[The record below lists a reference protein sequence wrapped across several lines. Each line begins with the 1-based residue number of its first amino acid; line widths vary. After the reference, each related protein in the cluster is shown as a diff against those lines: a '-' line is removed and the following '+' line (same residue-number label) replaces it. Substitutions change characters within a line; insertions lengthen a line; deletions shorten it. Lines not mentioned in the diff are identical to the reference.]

1 MYQSTKQ
8 FKCIEL
14 NLSEIYMQQEY
25 KIKNDCVKLNELNTH
40 FLTLRFFFYLF
51 VFDFVRFVGVQVMF
65 TVWTEKKLH
74 RIQAEFVNVRLS
86 MAIFN
91 MCIIS
96 RLKNDE
102 MIKNN
107 RRSFTQAV
115 V

>member
-1 MYQSTKQ
+1 
-8 FKCIEL
+8 
-14 NLSEIYMQQEY
+14 
-25 KIKNDCVKLNELNTH
+25 
-40 FLTLRFFFYLF
+40 
-51 VFDFVRFVGVQVMF
+51 MF

-74 RIQAEFVNVRLS
+74 RIQAEFVNVRLT

-107 RRSFTQAV
+107 PRSFAQAV